1 MLASV
6 IALAKSFVEAYTAH
20 VRNYAIQTR
29 NNLRNEEKQLRAD
42 ILAAASAGNIK
53 LQNELED
60 SLADAK
66 RDSALIQP
74 PA

>member
-1 MLASV
+1 MNAILTLVTA
-6 IALAKSFVEAYTAH
+6 FVNAYTAH

-42 ILAAASAGNIK
+42 ILTAAAAGNIE
-53 LQNELED
+53 LQNELENC
-60 SLADAK
+60 LADCR
-66 RDSALIQP
+66 RDSAAIQS